1 MPLFVS
7 TSVVCGR
14 MSLPRV
20 EGNGTVSYS
29 KNVHVTNS
37 IAPSANGKIELEWA
51 CDLRGD
57 YEICGNAEGCSMI
70 NNQRDT
76 LDISNL
82 TLKVADF
89 STFDASK
96 AKFNASTGTGYYQI
110 LKVNSGASYSGKFNL
125 PADWPGNW
133 EVKYTSNGAYLHY
146 LKGTLV
152 ILR

>member
-1 MPLFVS
+1 
-7 TSVVCGR
+7 
-14 MSLPRV
+14 
-20 EGNGTVSYS
+20 
-29 KNVHVTNS
+29 
-37 IAPSANGKIELEWA
+37 
-51 CDLRGD
+51 
-57 YEICGNAEGCSMI
+57 MI

-110 LKVNSGASYSGKFNL
+110 LKVNSGASYTGTFNL
-125 PADWPGNW
+125 PADWPKDW
-133 EVKYTSNGAYLHY
+133 KVEYTSNGAYLHY